1 MVGFRKFAGK
11 SRSQQINRWLKRNL
25 CFFSREIG
33 WAFRTHVTYIAH
45 QTRISAKAFQFPI
58 EFLHCNVKIKRF
70 SRLPALRFVAPG
82 SVRAEEDQD
91 QARGQGSLQ
100 CWRGKWRGW
109 TARTRSC
116 SPPCSHGNQPGK
128 QIWNILRPT
137 WIVGRRPA
145 NSNTLMVVVLKV
157 TRSSCKDFTSI
168 ISNRQTWLL
177 CKAADTRK
185 DHILDQVDTLLRTSS
200 ASQLREQLC
209 QWHFFHL

>member
-1 MVGFRKFAGK
+1 MAETEPLF
-11 SRSQQINRWLKRNL
+11 
-25 CFFSREIG
+25 FFSWNWIG
-33 WAFRTHVTYIAH
+33 LQDSCDIYCSSDKDLCQSIP
-45 QTRISAKAFQFPI
+45 ISDW
-58 EFLHCNVKIKRF
+58 FLHCNVKIKRF

-145 NSNTLMVVVLKV
+145 KRNTLMVVVLKV
-157 TRSSCKDFTSI
+157 TWSSCKDFTSK
-168 ISNRQTWLL
+168 ISNRQT
-177 CKAADTRK
+177 
-185 DHILDQVDTLLRTSS
+185 
-200 ASQLREQLC
+200 
-209 QWHFFHL
+209 